1 MKTDSFA
8 LRHLGPRD
16 HDLPKMLETI
26 GVESLDQLINETIP
40 ADIRLKNPLELEH
53 IMTEYEFANHIRLL
67 GRTNKV
73 YKSYIGLGYHP
84 TVVPAAIQRNVFEN
98 PSWYTAYTPYQA
110 EIAQGRLEAI
120 LNFQTMV
127 IELTGMEIANASLL
141 DESTAAAEA
150 MALLFDVRSRDQKK
164 SNVNKFFVSEEIL
177 PQTLSVLQTR
187 SAPIGVELVIGNH
200 QEFDFSKEFF
210 GAILQYP
217 GKHGQIYDYAGFI
230 KKAAENEIKVAV
242 AADILSLVKLTPPGE
257 IGAAV
262 VVGTTQRFGIP
273 MGYGGPHAAY
283 FATKEEYKRSMPGRI
298 IGVSQDANGNRALR
312 MALQTREQHI
322 KREKATSNICTAQV
336 LLSVMAGMF
345 AVYHG
350 PKGLR
355 YIADKVHRMAS
366 TLADALNK
374 LGVYQTNTAFFDT
387 IVVKTD
393 AKKIRV
399 IAEKNE
405 INFFYIDDETISIS
419 LNETTLLTDI
429 DDVIAVFAEALG
441 KEAFVIKE
449 YTAENNY
456 PTHLSRTTDFLLHDV
471 FNNHHSETSLMRYIK
486 RLERKDLSLT
496 HSMIALGS
504 CTMKLNAAAEM
515 LPLSMPYWNSIHPFA
530 PLDQVKGYTTMLKKL
545 EHQLNVITGFAG
557 TTLQPNSGAQG
568 EYAGLMTIRAY
579 HLSRGDDQRKICLIP
594 GSAHGTNPASA
605 AMAGMKIIVT
615 KTMENG
621 NIDVEDVREKALQY
635 KDQLSA
641 LMITYP
647 STHGVFESAIREI
660 TQIIHD
666 NGGLVY
672 MDGANMNA
680 QVGLTNPATIGADV
694 CHLNLHKTFAIPH
707 GGGGPGVGPI
717 CVNEKLVPF
726 LPSNPLVQVGGD
738 QAITAISGAPYGSA
752 LVCLISYGYICMLG
766 SEGITDAT
774 KYAILNANYMKARLE
789 EHYPILY
796 TGETGRAAHEMILDC
811 RSFKEKGIEVVDI
824 AKRLMDY
831 GFHAPT
837 VSFPVA
843 GTLMIEPTESEDV
856 AELDRFCDAMISI
869 RKEIE
874 ASVTDEPNNILKNA
888 PHTLAMLTADTW
900 VLPYSRDKAAYPLE
914 YVADN
919 KFWPSVR
926 RVDETYGDRNL
937 ICSCAP
943 IEAYM

>member
-8 LRHLGPRD
+8 LRHLGPREN
-16 HDLPKMLETI
+16 DLPKMLETI
-26 GVESLDQLINETIP
+26 GVETLDQLIHETIP
-40 ADIRLKNPLELEH
+40 SDIRLKKPLELEH
-53 IMTEYEFANHIRLL
+53 IMTEYEYANHIRLL

-73 YKSYIGLGYHP
+73 FKSYIGLGYHP
-84 TVVPAAIQRNVFEN
+84 TIVPPAIQRNIFEN
-98 PSWYTAYTPYQA
+98 PGWYTAYTPYQA

-120 LNFQTMV
+120 LNFQTTV

-150 MALLFDVRSRDQKK
+150 MALLFDVRTREQKK
-164 SNVNKFFVSEEIL
+164 ANVCKFFVSEEIL

-187 SAPIGVELVIGNH
+187 STPVGVELVVGNH
-200 QEFDFSKEFF
+200 QEFDFSNEFF

-217 GKHGQIYDYAGFI
+217 GKYGQVYDYADFI
-230 KKAAENEIKVAV
+230 KTANDNEIKVAV

-257 IGAAV
+257 MGAAV

-283 FATKEEYKRSMPGRI
+283 FATKDEYKRSMPGRI
-298 IGVSQDANGNRALR
+298 IGVSQDTDGNRALR

-350 PKGLR
+350 PKGLS
-355 YIADKVHRMAS
+355 YIADKVHAKAS
-366 TLADALNK
+366 TLTNALNK

-387 IVVKTD
+387 IVVKAD
-393 AKKIRV
+393 AQKVRE
-399 IAEKNE
+399 IAERNE
-405 INFFYIDDETISIS
+405 INFFYIDNDTISIS
-419 LNETTLLTDI
+419 LNETTLFPDLNGI
-429 DDVIAVFAEALG
+429 IAVFAEAVG
-441 KEAFVIKE
+441 KEAFEV
-449 YTAENNY
+449 TENVTEQNF
-456 PTHLSRTTDFLLHDV
+456 PESLIRTSSFLTHEV
-471 FNNHHSETSLMRYIK
+471 FNKYHSETSLMRYIK
-486 RLERKDLSLT
+486 KLERKDLSLN

-515 LPLSMPYWNSIHPFA
+515 LPLSMPYWNTIHPFA
-530 PLDQVKGYTTMLKKL
+530 PLNQVEGYTKMLKKL

-579 HLSRGDDQRKICLIP
+579 HQSRGDNKRTVCLIP
-594 GSAHGTNPASA
+594 ASAHGTNPASA
-605 AMAGMKIIVT
+605 AMAGMQIIVT

-621 NIDVEDVREKALQY
+621 NIDVEDVRAKAIQY
-635 KDQLSA
+635 KDSLSC
-641 LMITYP
+641 LMVTYP

-766 SEGITDAT
+766 SEGITNAT

-789 EHYPILY
+789 SHYPVLY
-796 TGETGRAAHEMILDC
+796 SGEKGRAAHEMILDC
-811 RSFKEKGIEVVDI
+811 RGFEAKGIKVTDI

-869 RKEIE
+869 RREIE
-874 ASVTDEPNNILKNA
+874 ASSKDDENNMLKNA
-888 PHTLAMLTADTW
+888 PHTMAMLTADTW
-900 VLPYSRDKAAYPLE
+900 NFPYSRETAAFPLDYIAE
-914 YVADN
+914 N

>member
-1 MKTDSFA
+1 
-8 LRHLGPRD
+8 
-16 HDLPKMLETI
+16 
-26 GVESLDQLINETIP
+26 
-40 ADIRLKNPLELEH
+40 
-53 IMTEYEFANHIRLL
+53 
-67 GRTNKV
+67 
-73 YKSYIGLGYHP
+73 
-84 TVVPAAIQRNVFEN
+84 
-98 PSWYTAYTPYQA
+98 
-110 EIAQGRLEAI
+110 
-120 LNFQTMV
+120 
-127 IELTGMEIANASLL
+127 
-141 DESTAAAEA
+141 
-150 MALLFDVRSRDQKK
+150 
-164 SNVNKFFVSEEIL
+164 
-177 PQTLSVLQTR
+177 
-187 SAPIGVELVIGNH
+187 
-200 QEFDFSKEFF
+200 
-210 GAILQYP
+210 
-217 GKHGQIYDYAGFI
+217 
-230 KKAAENEIKVAV
+230 
-242 AADILSLVKLTPPGE
+242 
-257 IGAAV
+257 
-262 VVGTTQRFGIP
+262 
-273 MGYGGPHAAY
+273 
-283 FATKEEYKRSMPGRI
+283 
-298 IGVSQDANGNRALR
+298 
-312 MALQTREQHI
+312 
-322 KREKATSNICTAQV
+322 
-336 LLSVMAGMF
+336 
-345 AVYHG
+345 
-350 PKGLR
+350 
-355 YIADKVHRMAS
+355 
-366 TLADALNK
+366 
-374 LGVYQTNTAFFDT
+374 
-387 IVVKTD
+387 
-393 AKKIRV
+393 
-399 IAEKNE
+399 
-405 INFFYIDDETISIS
+405 
-419 LNETTLLTDI
+419 
-429 DDVIAVFAEALG
+429 
-441 KEAFVIKE
+441 
-449 YTAENNY
+449 
-456 PTHLSRTTDFLLHDV
+456 
-471 FNNHHSETSLMRYIK
+471 
-486 RLERKDLSLT
+486 
-496 HSMIALGS
+496 
-504 CTMKLNAAAEM
+504 
-515 LPLSMPYWNSIHPFA
+515 
-530 PLDQVKGYTTMLKKL
+530 
-545 EHQLNVITGFAG
+545 
-557 TTLQPNSGAQG
+557 GAQG

-605 AMAGMKIIVT
+605 AMAGMTIIVT

-635 KDQLSA
+635 KDQLSC

-726 LPSNPLVQVGGD
+726 LPSNPLVQVGGEK
-738 QAITAISGAPYGSA
+738 AITAISGAPYGSA

-874 ASVTDEPNNILKNA
+874 ASLADEPNNILKNA

-900 VLPYSRDKAAYPLE
+900 VLPYSREKAAYPLE
-914 YVADN
+914 YVSDN